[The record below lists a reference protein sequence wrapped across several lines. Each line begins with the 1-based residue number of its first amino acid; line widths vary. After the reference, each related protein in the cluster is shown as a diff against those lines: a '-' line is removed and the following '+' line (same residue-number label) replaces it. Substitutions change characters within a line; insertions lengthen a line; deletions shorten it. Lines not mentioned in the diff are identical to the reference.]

1 MPKPPPTTNPLTEVM
16 ELAEELI
23 REQEVE
29 LMARFG
35 IPLYVT
41 ERGVR
46 ARETNAMP
54 ESFDGISPEELQ
66 VLIDVHGEDAVNEAM
81 VASLRREAEEDGNE

>member
-1 MPKPPPTTNPLTEVM
+1 MPKPPPTENPLTAVLK
-16 ELAEELI
+16 LAEELV

-29 LMARFG
+29 LMAQFG

-54 ESFDGISPEELQ
+54 ASFDGISPEELQ
-66 VLIDVHGEDAVNEAM
+66 VLIEVHGEDAVTEAM
-81 VASLRREAEEDGNE
+81 VAALRRQSEEEE